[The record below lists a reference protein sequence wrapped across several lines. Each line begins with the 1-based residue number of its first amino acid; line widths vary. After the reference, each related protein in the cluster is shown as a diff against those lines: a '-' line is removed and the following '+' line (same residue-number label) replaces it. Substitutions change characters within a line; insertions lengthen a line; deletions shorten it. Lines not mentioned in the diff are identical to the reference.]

1 MRYLGNKT
9 SILDKIE
16 ELLRDKGLLNQR
28 LTFFDAFCGS
38 GSVADYFKKYYN
50 IAINDNLTWSVVYTK
65 GRIVAPTCDFADLG
79 FDPFE
84 FLNATSTTLHG
95 FIYRNYSPS
104 ETGRMYFTTENAG
117 RIDYFR
123 WQIEEWK
130 NNNLINDNEYA
141 YLLACLIESVSDVSN
156 TAGVYGAFL
165 KKWDSRALKPIMF
178 TKADYTQDIP
188 TGFIEYSDKIE
199 NIIAD
204 VDCDILYLDPP
215 YTQNQYGT
223 QYHLLET
230 LILNDNPT
238 VSAITG
244 SRSTTSMRS
253 DWSKDIK
260 AHILFDK
267 IVAETKARYIVF
279 S

>member
-9 SILDKIE
+9 SILGKIE

-38 GSVADYFKKYYN
+38 GSVADYFKKHFD
-50 IAINDNLTWSVVYTK
+50 IVINDNLTWSVVYTK
-65 GRIVAPTCDFADLG
+65 GRIVAPTCDFAELG

-84 FLNATSTTLHG
+84 FLNDTPTTMHG

-104 ETGRMYFTTENAG
+104 ESERMYFTTENAG

-130 NNNLINDNEYA
+130 NNNLINDDEYA

-165 KKWDSRALKPIMF
+165 KKWDSRALKPIIF
-178 TKADYTQDIP
+178 TKVDYTQDIP
-188 TGFIEYSDKIE
+188 TALIEYSDKI
-199 NIIAD
+199 
-204 VDCDILYLDPP
+204 
-215 YTQNQYGT
+215 
-223 QYHLLET
+223 
-230 LILNDNPT
+230 
-238 VSAITG
+238 
-244 SRSTTSMRS
+244 
-253 DWSKDIK
+253 
-260 AHILFDK
+260 
-267 IVAETKARYIVF
+267 
-279 S
+279 